1 MTPGLLLCVVLFGT
15 ALVGCVGGLARDLVL
30 SRGRGRH
37 QADRSAEGLVRAA
50 LDRVPVGSLLHAI
63 TRLVPRQRRQ
73 KPPCPACQGQGFIP
87 ECAICH
93 HVLLMESQRAGGEVR

>member
-1 MTPGLLLCVVLFGT
+1 MTPGLLVALVIFGVGF
-15 ALVGCVGGLARDLVL
+15 VGCVVGLAHDLL
-30 SRGRGRH
+30 FPAGRGRH

-63 TRLVPRQRRQ
+63 TRLVPRQRQ